1 MEAGRIIAMSARN
14 VRSGIYVCK
23 ERRGMK
29 KRKKMLDIPV
39 KVKKAVAERDCV
51 DGHPCCIWCGKP
63 APTSNPLAFSNAHYI
78 SRAQGGMGVEEN
90 ILTLDWKCH
99 LKYDQ
104 SEHREVMGRFFRDY
118 LKNKYPGWDEN
129 KLIYKK

>member
-1 MEAGRIIAMSARN
+1 
-14 VRSGIYVCK
+14 
-23 ERRGMK
+23 MK

-39 KVKKAVAERDCV
+39 KVKKTVAERDSV

-99 LKYDQ
+99 LRYDQ

-118 LKNKYPGWDEN
+118 LKIKYPGWDEN